1 MFWLWN
7 SMTPKV
13 SDTCMFL
20 TTTKNIW
27 DMVHQT
33 YSKACDVAQIYEIKM
48 KILATKQGSQF
59 VTGYSNILQN
69 LWQEMDHHQCIKMKC
84 SRDATVLKKFFG
96 WEKTYEFLVGLNV
109 EFELVRV
116 QVLGKEELPT
126 LNETIA
132 IIQVEGR

>member
-1 MFWLWN
+1 
-7 SMTPKV
+7 
-13 SDTCMFL
+13 
-20 TTTKNIW
+20 
-27 DMVHQT
+27 
-33 YSKACDVAQIYEIKM
+33 
-48 KILATKQGSQF
+48 
-59 VTGYSNILQN
+59 
-69 LWQEMDHHQCIKMKC
+69 MKC

>member
-1 MFWLWN
+1 MFTVSLKEKRKLSHLLGTDPQPDDPKFEVWDEEDSMVMFWLWN

-48 KILATKQGSQF
+48 KILATKLGSQF
-59 VTGYSNILQN
+59 VTGYSNIL
-69 LWQEMDHHQCIKMKC
+69 
-84 SRDATVLKKFFG
+84 
-96 WEKTYEFLVGLNV
+96 
-109 EFELVRV
+109 
-116 QVLGKEELPT
+116 
-126 LNETIA
+126 
-132 IIQVEGR
+132 